1 MKKKSLLGKRGLL
14 LGVLVLVLALV
25 VYLNFYLNSQTG
37 VQTVTDVLSGSSM
50 GQAVYVNA
58 DSSAVSKEKNDYFA
72 NARTNRKSARAEAV
86 AALQK
91 IIDDPRSDQK
101 SIADATAKSAQIAKD
116 IATESNIETLVKAK
130 GIADCVAV
138 IGEESVTVVVK
149 TEELLASDTM
159 QIQEIV
165 EQNTKFSLEN
175 IKIIEVK

>member
-1 MKKKSLLGKRGLL
+1 M
-14 LGVLVLVLALV
+14 GVLVLVLALV